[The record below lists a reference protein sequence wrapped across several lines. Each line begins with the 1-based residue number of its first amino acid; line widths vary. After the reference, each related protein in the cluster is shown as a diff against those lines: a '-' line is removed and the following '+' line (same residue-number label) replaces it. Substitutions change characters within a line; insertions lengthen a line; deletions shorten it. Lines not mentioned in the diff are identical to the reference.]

1 LHPYRIEKKKESW
14 WRGSDSNLPAIEKQR
29 SFAVQPGEVRV
40 PLTAVVSKP
49 DLEEEIKK
57 LFSHGWLPEH
67 GAVHLLGAIGW

>member
-1 LHPYRIEKKKESW
+1 MERNIVVTKIGKDGP
-14 WRGSDSNLPAIEKQR
+14 SDSMRYRVEITGPDQR
-29 SFAVQPGEVRV
+29 TFEVRV